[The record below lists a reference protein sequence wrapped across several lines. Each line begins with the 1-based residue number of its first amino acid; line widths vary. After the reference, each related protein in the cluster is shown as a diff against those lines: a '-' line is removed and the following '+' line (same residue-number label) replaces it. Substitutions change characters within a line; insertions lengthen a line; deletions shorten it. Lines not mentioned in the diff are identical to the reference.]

1 MLEHRKGRAC
11 VSRPLSTL
19 ASFLPGPGPDAHSW
33 ACQQDIAALSSTALN
48 GRPGGAPSSRLF
60 DAMWMPS
67 GLWPAFRGLPE
78 PPLYFLGCGGKVLLA
93 LSDRVLGRAPRIE
106 AADLFGVPCGGREE
120 AVEGFG
126 SHWKYASYRWLVM
139 V

>member
-1 MLEHRKGRAC
+1 
-11 VSRPLSTL
+11 
-19 ASFLPGPGPDAHSW
+19 
-33 ACQQDIAALSSTALN
+33 
-48 GRPGGAPSSRLF
+48 
-60 DAMWMPS
+60 MWMPS